1 MAEENLHL
9 PSDTQNIEYHIV
21 TLFEK
26 LDALRRDSA
35 CVPLSSV
42 GNQKPPMQVEIR
54 TLEFWRSIISECLA
68 SFFYVFIVCGAAVG
82 AGISSSLLATSLA
95 AGFAMATL
103 VQCFGHIS
111 GAHVNPAV
119 TAAMAITRNISLL
132 RAAMFITAQCGGG
145 IAGAALLYG
154 VSVPAYQNNLSSVLA
169 NTASIPAWERFAVE
183 FILTFMVVFTYFV
196 SMDTYRKWM
205 GSSALAIGASYSACT
220 FVLMPYLN
228 PARSLGPAFVLNKWD
243 NHWVY
248 WIGPMVGGMISGLI
262 YEFIFNPRR
271 HIRQP
276 KESIDGDSSSIHSD
290 EDTYDDLDKPA
301 GPKFHGSTYNT
312 YRPTAATGAS
322 SSATG
327 GYCASVASASL
338 YSAPPTKLERVESLY
353 GGTKSLYCKSPP
365 LTRANLNRSQSV
377 YAKSNTAMNR
387 ETIPRPGPLV
397 PAQSLY
403 PMRLNQQQSHVQNQ
417 NVQNQMQQRTENVY
431 GARPVAPGMA
441 TRTEATGAYGNSSA
455 NSDRIYGT
463 RNNPSG
469 SSDNP
474 KYEENPKFTRGNRP
488 ESMYGMVSGQQR
500 RGGQSAQSDDS
511 SYGSYQGS
519 STTPRNA
526 TSGTVNYSSTAGYN
540 AKGNITGGQSG
551 YTGRQVGGS
560 DLRQS
565 PPTQLLSTVS
575 NSSSFHHN
583 RPQHSPSSQY

>member
-1 MAEENLHL
+1 M
-9 PSDTQNIEYHIV
+9 
-21 TLFEK
+21 
-26 LDALRRDSA
+26 
-35 CVPLSSV
+35 
-42 GNQKPPMQVEIR
+42 
-54 TLEFWRSIISECLA
+54 
-68 SFFYVFIVCGAAVG
+68 
-82 AGISSSLLATSLA
+82 
-95 AGFAMATL
+95 
-103 VQCFGHIS
+103 
-111 GAHVNPAV
+111 
-119 TAAMAITRNISLL
+119 
-132 RAAMFITAQCGGG
+132 
-145 IAGAALLYG
+145 
-154 VSVPAYQNNLSSVLA
+154 
-169 NTASIPAWERFAVE
+169 
-183 FILTFMVVFTYFV
+183 
-196 SMDTYRKWM
+196 
-205 GSSALAIGASYSACT
+205 
-220 FVLMPYLN
+220 
-228 PARSLGPAFVLNKWD
+228 
-243 NHWVY
+243 
-248 WIGPMVGGMISGLI
+248 
-262 YEFIFNPRR
+262 
-271 HIRQP
+271 
-276 KESIDGDSSSIHSD
+276 
-290 EDTYDDLDKPA
+290 
-301 GPKFHGSTYNT
+301 
-312 YRPTAATGAS
+312 
-322 SSATG
+322 
-327 GYCASVASASL
+327 
-338 YSAPPTKLERVESLY
+338 
-353 GGTKSLYCKSPP
+353 
-365 LTRANLNRSQSV
+365 TRANLNRSQSV

-387 ETIPRPGPLV
+387 DTIPRPGPLV

-441 TRTEATGAYGNSSA
+441 TRTEATGAYGTSSG